1 LILELQQK
9 DTPKRDNPNNSN
21 NPNNPKPIH
30 FNTNIQRS
38 GILELLGTPW
48 NSLELL
54 GTPQQSQHSGGL
66 PQFSIFKE
74 KSRLQL
80 HVLWGA
86 KTP

>member
-9 DTPKRDNPNNSN
+9 DTPNRYNPN

-30 FNTNIQRS
+30 FNINIQRS
-38 GILELLGTPW
+38 GI
-48 NSLELL
+48 LELL